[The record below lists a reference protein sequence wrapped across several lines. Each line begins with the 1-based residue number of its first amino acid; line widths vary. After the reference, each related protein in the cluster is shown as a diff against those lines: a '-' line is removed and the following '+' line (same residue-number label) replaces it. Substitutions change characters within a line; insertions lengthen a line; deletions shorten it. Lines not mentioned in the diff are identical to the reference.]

1 MGFFSRNLV
10 KSCYNDTMKTLSAAI
25 TLNLFFRSVISISF
39 LLLPA
44 LSFANKIVDMS
55 GTQYCENKSMH
66 GVEVE
71 NSDLVN
77 VDRIVVQKSSRLLYL
92 MSNGKIVKSYAIAMG
107 PNSEKGP
114 KEFEGDNKTP
124 EGLYSIEF
132 KNPKS
137 NYYMALKVSYP
148 NDQDL
153 AYAKAQG
160 KKAGGFIMVHGFP
173 VRPIDG
179 LIPSEVKDM
188 HPAVYWTQGCMAV
201 TDREI
206 EEIYS
211 YIQVKTP
218 IEICPR

>member
-1 MGFFSRNLV
+1 
-10 KSCYNDTMKTLSAAI
+10 MKKILASLKLSSFI
-25 TLNLFFRSVISISF
+25 LSSF
-39 LLLPA
+39 LLFPL
-44 LSFANKIVDMS
+44 LSFAGKVVDLQGTRYCDNKAMQGIEIEMS
-55 GTQYCENKSMH
+55 E
-66 GVEVE
+66 
-71 NSDLVN
+71 LVT
-77 VDRIVVQKSSRLLYL
+77 VDRIVVQKSSRLLY
-92 MSNGKIVKSYAIAMG
+92 MMANGKIIKSYSIAMG
-107 PNSEKGP
+107 PQAENGP

-148 NDQDL
+148 NAKDL
-153 AYAKAQG
+153 AYAKARN

-179 LIPSEVKDM
+179 LVPSEVKES
-188 HPAVYWTQGCMAV
+188 HPLQDWTQGCMAV

-211 YIQVKTP
+211 YVQVATP
-218 IEICPR
+218 IEICPQ